1 LDCDVDG
8 GAFAGRSRGREDVSA
23 HFDALCSILQEYGA
37 VEVAY
42 SLSITRRGG
51 ESVDSSSAVLF
62 KRMGADLAVAKGSQ
76 EGEGER
82 QLCFV

>member
-1 LDCDVDG
+1 MFLRNSMLYAV
-8 GAFAGRSRGREDVSA
+8 FPK
-23 HFDALCSILQEYGA
+23 EYGA
-37 VEVAY
+37 VDVAY

-82 QLCFV
+82 QLCFVRGR